1 MNNDDDNDYYELPE
15 EEENELVHQ
24 YEAAVARKRLDYFD
38 VDEMEIIIE
47 HYLYA
52 GDIDK
57 AQQALKYG
65 FRLHPND
72 SNLYCQ
78 KAAILLTIGKL
89 DEALALI
96 ERYRDVND
104 PVHTY
109 NRAEILYKIGR
120 TREALDEF
128 RHMVDNDDNDVV
140 ELKGLCGDIIT
151 LLNNYQDYTHS
162 LYFIDKGLAINPND
176 LDFLEIKGLTLEC
189 MDNHR
194 QAIDLY
200 NRVLD
205 LDPYRIST
213 WHYLG
218 ALYLDSENY
227 ADALKA
233 FDYVLAI
240 APNNAIA
247 LSQKAYCLFY
257 QNDYAKAAE
266 YCRQYLQIYPDD
278 DVLLM
283 LLGEC
288 YNNLGDTDR
297 ALKVFRKAVALNPD
311 APEGHIA
318 IGEILDQQ
326 GKYNA
331 AIDELRQAVRLNPDN
346 ALTLQKLGNMYFT
359 QADFSAAATAY
370 GRAYRLDAH
379 LEKICLCYALAFYG
393 LGDFEQAQKYYNK
406 AKHSD
411 KQAAVVFLQIFP
423 EAATKLTL

>member
-1 MNNDDDNDYYELPE
+1 MNNDYNYDDELTN
-15 EEENELVHQ
+15 EEENEMIRQ
-24 YEAAVARKRLDYFD
+24 YEESVAHRRGDYFD

-47 HYLYA
+47 HYLFA
-52 GDIDK
+52 GDIDA

-78 KAAILLTIGKL
+78 KAAILLHLGNL

-120 TREALDEF
+120 KQEALNEF
-128 RHMVDNDDNDVV
+128 RRMVDNDDNDAE
-140 ELKGLCGDIIT
+140 ELKGLCGDIII
-151 LLNNYQDYTHS
+151 LLNSYQDYTHS
-162 LYFIDKGLAINPND
+162 LYFVDKYLAIDPNN
-176 LDFLEIKGLTLEC
+176 LDFLETKGFALEC
-189 MDNHR
+189 LGDHT
-194 QAIDLY
+194 QAIALY
-200 NRVLD
+200 NMVLD
-205 LDPYRIST
+205 LDPYHIST

-218 ALYLDSENY
+218 ALYLDSGNY
-227 ADALKA
+227 AEALKA

-240 APNNAIA
+240 DPHNTIA

-257 QNDYAKAAE
+257 QDDFAKAAE
-266 YCRQYLQIYPDD
+266 CCRQFLQFFPDD
-278 DVLLM
+278 DLLLM

-297 ALKVFRKAVALNPD
+297 ALKAFRKAVALNPD

-318 IGEILDQQ
+318 IGEILDRQ
-326 GKYNA
+326 GKYDA
-331 AIDELRQAVRLNPDN
+331 AIDELQQAVKLNPDN
-346 ALTLQKLGNMYFT
+346 ALTLQKLGNLYFT
-359 QADFSAAATAY
+359 QADFASAVTAY
-370 GRAYRLDAH
+370 GRAYRLDSH

-393 LGDFEQAQKYYNK
+393 LGDFEQAQKYYDK
-406 AKHSD
+406 AKHSNQ
-411 KQAAVVFLQIFP
+411 KAAVVFLQVFP
-423 EAATKLTL
+423 EAGTNITL